1 MYLAACH
8 CRMELMVPSTVY
20 AAFQKASHYFGVKVV
35 VEPVDANYTVSTGE
49 VEKLINENT
58 KFLDWD

>member
-1 MYLAACH
+1 M
-8 CRMELMVPSTVY
+8 MVPSTVY

-35 VEPVDANYTVSTGE
+35 VAPVDANYTVSTGE